1 MTKYGLYFSFLCLGF
16 GWVCEGQIGAVIGG
30 NENYKIPVKKEMAA
44 NVSTKKLAFSITRN
58 ATSDTEKT
66 AEIFKWIAE
75 NISYDNELMRSEKL
89 QKQFYTS
96 EENVIKKVLE
106 RKMALCGGFAFLYKQ
121 LCADVGI
128 SAEVIHGFTK
138 KYSGK
143 TQKSKTPEHT
153 WNAVKLNGKWQ
164 LLDITW
170 AISHG
175 TAKNPDD
182 FWYLVK
188 PSEFILSH
196 YPENKKW
203 TLLKNPVSFSEFQK
217 LPQNKKTSTLL

>member
-1 MTKYGLYFSFLCLGF
+1 MAKDVFYLLIIFLGAGF
-16 GWVCEGQIGAVIGG
+16 VCEAQIGAVIGG
-30 NENYKIPVKKEMAA
+30 NENYRIPVKKE
-44 NVSTKKLAFSITRN
+44 NKESFSTKKLAFSITRN
-58 ATSDTEKT
+58 ATSETEKA
-66 AEIFKWIAE
+66 AEIYKWIAG

-96 EENVIKKVLE
+96 EENVIKKALE
-106 RKMALCGGFAFLYKQ
+106 RKMALCGGFAFLFKK

-128 SAEVIHGFTK
+128 SAEVIHGYTK

-143 TQKSKTPEHT
+143 IQKNKKPEHT
-153 WNAVKLNGKWQ
+153 WNAVKLDGKWQ

-175 TAKNPDD
+175 TVKKPDN

-196 YPENKKW
+196 YPENAKW
-203 TLLKNPVSFSEFQK
+203 TLLKNPVSFSEFQNISK
-217 LPQNKKTSTLL
+217 

>member
-1 MTKYGLYFSFLCLGF
+1 MPKQFILLLFLGF
-16 GWVCEGQIGAVIGG
+16 GINSFAQIGAIIGED
-30 NENYKIPVKKEMAA
+30 NFDRNNSSIKVKPF
-44 NVSTKKLAFSITRN
+44 STSKLAFSITQN
-58 ATSDTEKT
+58 ATSDSER
-66 AEIFKWIAE
+66 AFEIFKWITR
-75 NISYDNELMRSEKL
+75 NISYDHELMRSKNL
-89 QKQFYTS
+89 QKEIYTS
-96 EENVIKKVLE
+96 EENVIKNALE
-106 RKMALCGGFAFLYKQ
+106 RKKALCGGFAFLFKQ
-121 LCADVGI
+121 LCEDVGI

-143 TQKSKTPEHT
+143 VQKSKTPEHT

-175 TAKNPDD
+175 APKSPDN

-196 YPENKKW
+196 YPENTKW
-203 TLLKNPVSFSEFQK
+203 ILLKNPVSFLEFQK
-217 LPQNKKTSTLL
+217 TVK

>member
-1 MTKYGLYFSFLCLGF
+1 MTKYGLYFSLLFIGF
-16 GWVCEGQIGAVIGG
+16 GWVCEGQIGAVIGE
-30 NENYKIPVKKEMAA
+30 NENYKIGVKKEMTA
-44 NVSTKKLAFSITRN
+44 NVSTRKLAFSITRN
-58 ATSDTEKT
+58 STSDAEKA

-106 RKMALCGGFAFLYKQ
+106 RKMALCGGFAFLFKQ

-143 TQKSKTPEHT
+143 IQKNKKPEHT
-153 WNAVKLNGKWQ
+153 WN
-164 LLDITW
+164 D
-170 AISHG
+170 
-175 TAKNPDD
+175 
-182 FWYLVK
+182 
-188 PSEFILSH
+188 E
-196 YPENKKW
+196 
-203 TLLKNPVSFSEFQK
+203 
-217 LPQNKKTSTLL
+217 